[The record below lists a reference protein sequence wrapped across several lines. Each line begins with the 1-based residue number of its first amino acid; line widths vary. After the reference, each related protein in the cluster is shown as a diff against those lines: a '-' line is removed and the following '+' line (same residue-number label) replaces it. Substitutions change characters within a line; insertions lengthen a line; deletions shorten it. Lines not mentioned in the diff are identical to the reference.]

1 VHRVGDERTWWKAA
15 GIDPIPAARKLWK
28 QTRVNEGRIGPER
41 TRIKLFAVPGQARN
55 QHRITVEGEF
65 GILRI
70 EVENVPSENPRT
82 GRLSYL
88 SAIAMLRELGCPVH
102 VGN

>member
-1 VHRVGDERTWWKAA
+1 MRLFPANVNVVAA
-15 GIDPIPAARKLWK
+15 LSLAG
-28 QTRVNEGRIGPER
+28 IGPER
-41 TRIKLFAVPGQARN
+41 TRIKLYAVPGQARN

-65 GILRI
+65 GRLRI

-88 SAIAMLRELGCPVH
+88 SAIAMLREMGAAVQ